1 MPVLFFAQL
10 QGVPGS
16 TLVAVDCS
24 NTGAGQIVT
33 KPITLKDIKKEQM
46 VKVKFDVPVSPQ

>member
-1 MPVLFFAQL
+1 MLFFAQL